1 MKLKKKFKI
10 IIVILF
16 SISILCSLYLIIS
29 NYINK
34 GIFDLEDYKDLK
46 FEDIKSINVIEKTDK
61 GFITNTYNEKKYIKK
76 IYNKLDKKRLGR
88 SRKAI
93 KCDDIIIYDINTK
106 DNTYTVEIECNLLRV
121 NSERYILK

>member
-46 FEDIKSINVIEKTDK
+46 LEDIKSINVIEKTDK
-61 GFITNTYNEKKYIKK
+61 GFITNTYNENKDIKK

-93 KCDDIIIYDINTK
+93 KCDDVITYDINTK
-106 DNTYTVEIECNLLRV
+106 DNTYTVEIECNLLKV

>member
-46 FEDIKSINVIEKTDK
+46 LEDIKSINVIEKPDK
-61 GFITNTYNEKKYIKK
+61 GFITNTYNENKDIKK

-93 KCDDIIIYDINTK
+93 KCDDVITYDINTK
-106 DNTYTVEIECNLLRV
+106 DNTYTVEIECNLLKV